1 MYKLPRLETY
11 LIMFAKLLCVY
22 SLVVVQVSIYFL
34 VASNKPGGIASS
46 IIREK
51 AYYSFKQTA
60 GYKGIPC

>member
-1 MYKLPRLETY
+1 
-11 LIMFAKLLCVY
+11 MFAKLLCVY

-34 VASNKPGGIASS
+34 VASNKPGGIAPS

-60 GYKGIPC
+60 GYKGITC